1 VNRSTLFTAAALAA
15 AIATAIACAPSNS
28 KGTDSTKGGAAT
40 ASTSS
45 GADLIAAGATF
56 PYPIYSKWMSE
67 YAASKNV
74 KINYQAIGSGGGIK
88 QLQEQ
93 TVDFGASDAPMS
105 DVEMTAAKGGGV
117 YHIPT
122 VVGVVALAYNVPEI
136 TTPLKLTGPVLGD
149 IFLGKITK
157 WNDTR
162 IAALNAGAKLPAK
175 DILVVHRTEGS
186 GTTFIFTDYLGSV
199 SPAWKAGPGVG
210 KEVQWPAGLGAKGN
224 DGVAGQIKQTP
235 GTIGYVE
242 LAYVKQNN
250 LTAAQLENA
259 DHKFVSPDAA
269 SATAA
274 AEAAVAKLP
283 ANSDFRVSIVN
294 SAGANTYPITSFT
307 WLLLYKNM
315 PDAAKAKKLTD
326 FVRWALT
333 DGQAEVA
340 SLDYAPLPASLIP
353 KLTARLDSIA
363 GGNGAAA
370 K

>member
-1 VNRSTLFTAAALAA
+1 VNRSTLFAAAALAGA
-15 AIATAIACAPSNS
+15 LACSSSEN
-28 KGTDSTKGGAAT
+28 KGAADSSKSGATPT
-40 ASTSS
+40 ASSSS
-45 GADLIAAGATF
+45 GADLTGAGATF
-56 PYPIYSKWMSE
+56 PQPIYTKWISE
-67 YAASKNV
+67 YAAKNHV
-74 KINYQAIGSGGGIK
+74 RINYQAIGSGGGIK
-88 QLQEQ
+88 QLSEQ

-105 DVEMTAAKGGGV
+105 DAEMTGTKGGAV

-122 VVGVVALAYNVPEI
+122 VVGVVALAYNLPDV
-136 TTPLKLTGPVLGD
+136 TAPLKLTGPVLAD

-199 SPAWKAGPGVG
+199 SPAWKSGPGVG
-210 KEVQWPAGLGAKGN
+210 KEVQWPTGLGAKGN
-224 DGVAGQIKQTP
+224 DGVAGQIKQTV

-242 LAYVKQNN
+242 LAYAKQNK
-250 LTAAQLENA
+250 LTTAQLENA
-259 DHKFVSPDAA
+259 EKKFVSPDAA

-307 WLLLYKNM
+307 WLLLYQHM

-340 SLDYAPLPASLIP
+340 SLDYAPLPASMIP
-353 KLTARLDSIA
+353 KLTARLDSISA
-363 GGNGAAA
+363 AGAAA

>member
-1 VNRSTLFTAAALAA
+1 MNRLRLFALAA
-15 AIATAIACAPSNS
+15 LGSAVACSSAENKGADSS
-28 KGTDSTKGGAAT
+28 KSGAAT
-40 ASTSS
+40 STASSGG
-45 GADLIAAGATF
+45 GADLTGAGATF
-56 PYPIYSKWMSE
+56 PYPIYSKWISE
-67 YAASKNV
+67 FAAKNGT
-74 KINYQAIGSGGGIK
+74 KINYQNIGSGGGIK

-105 DVEMTAAKGGGV
+105 DAEMAAAKGGPV

-122 VVGVVALAYNVPEI
+122 VVGVVAIAYNVPDL
-136 TTPLKLTGPVLGD
+136 TAPLKLSGPVLAD
-149 IFLGKITK
+149 IFLGKVTK
-157 WNDTR
+157 WNDSR

-199 SPAWKAGPGVG
+199 SPAWKTGPGVG
-210 KEVQWPAGLGAKGN
+210 KEVQWPTGLGAKGN
-224 DGVAGQIKQTP
+224 DGVAGQIKQTA

-242 LAYVKQNN
+242 LAYAKQNS
-250 LTAAQLENA
+250 LATAQLENA
-259 DHKFVSPDAA
+259 DKKFVSPDAA

-283 ANSDFRVSIVN
+283 ANTDYRVSIVN
-294 SAGANTYPITSFT
+294 AAGANTYPITSFT
-307 WLLLYKNM
+307 WLLLYQHM
-315 PDAAKAKKLTD
+315 PDAAKAKKLAD

-340 SLDYAPLPASLIP
+340 SLDYAPLPSSLIP

-363 GGNGAAA
+363 AAAGAAA